1 MCGGLFSALAHIVAG
16 IGLCLTVIGI
26 PFGYQEIKIGV
37 ATLTP
42 FGCELVENADANSPL
57 WLVLNVVWLICF
69 GSVIAL
75 HHLIWA
81 TLLALTV
88 VGIPFALQHVK
99 LLPLALLP
107 FGRDLVRT
115 SGHYQD
121 PRMKDRNGITRVRSA
136 AGERPALAVD
146 AYSAAISVSSNR
158 TLCRRSTDSC
168 CTMRPLASYH
178 RSTFTSPVM
187 W

>member
-1 MCGGLFSALAHIVAG
+1 MSLLGNVIWLVCGGLLSALAHIVAG

-42 FGCELVENADANSPL
+42 FGCELVEKPDANSPL
-57 WLVLNVVWLICF
+57 WLVLNVVWLICY
-69 GSVIAL
+69 GWVIAL

-88 VGIPFALQHVK
+88 VGIPFALQHLK

-121 PRMKDRNGITRVRSA
+121 PRYYGSPRDHAGAVR
-136 AGERPALAVD
+136 
-146 AYSAAISVSSNR
+146 
-158 TLCRRSTDSC
+158 
-168 CTMRPLASYH
+168 H
-178 RSTFTSPVM
+178 
-187 W
+187 

>member
-1 MCGGLFSALAHIVAG
+1 MSLLGNVIWLVCGGLFSGLAHIVAG

-57 WLVLNVVWLICF
+57 WLVLNVVWLISF
-69 GSVIAL
+69 GWVIAL

-88 VGIPFALQHVK
+88 VGLPFALQHLK

-121 PRMKDRNGITRVRSA
+121 PRYYGSQWDHAGAVR
-136 AGERPALAVD
+136 
-146 AYSAAISVSSNR
+146 
-158 TLCRRSTDSC
+158 
-168 CTMRPLASYH
+168 H
-178 RSTFTSPVM
+178 
-187 W
+187 